1 MALAAKHRK
10 ISSWPRNDTK
20 MKKQEREEKHS
31 RRLEEVIVLDMD
43 WTDSVIDMNIKE
55 KARTFFCAQ
64 QWLREW

>member
-1 MALAAKHRK
+1 LALAAKHRK

-43 WTDSVIDMNIKE
+43 WTDSLIDMNIKE
-55 KARTFFCAQ
+55 KARTFSVHSNG
-64 QWLREW
+64 